1 MNHHARIR
9 SSDRIGKD
17 NEMIRKILTC
27 FLCFVLG
34 FATCIGTIVG
44 VGWVAYSMVSIE
56 ALEKAGVID
65 IDEDALRDPDAEVDI
80 TKLTVKGLVEEITA
94 LSGLSEPISLDLLVE
109 RYRLKLPEDTLA
121 LIPSEVRA
129 LALTDLLSDRGVELI
144 LDSTRVEFLYPFLPS
159 DLLSDPA
166 KEALRDKTLSEVVE
180 LKLESLLA
188 DVKLGYLL
196 GVSYE
201 KNGATG
207 KYEPIYQNPDQPT
220 LPELLSEVNA
230 AELLDILANG
240 GDVTELFGKYMN
252 DALVSHFIG
261 SFVDLSALPLGGV
274 LEGKTFGDILVYDE
288 ANDSYSLTLE
298 GLVGGTLAD
307 LLGYAPIYL
316 DGTEQII
323 GWRDAD
329 GAAVYGVL
337 RAIAGK
343 SIDELL
349 SSNLDLTVLLS
360 DVYIGD
366 VMSYRPI
373 FDATGNLTAWQDSA
387 GAEPSGVVAPLVD
400 LKLGEIMDGSLD
412 YAEAL
417 SGIYVG
423 DLLSY
428 TPVRDDPL
436 DPDRITGW
444 KNGATPLSGIDLA
457 VAYIDLGRLLGD
469 DTYDIGSAFDTLLV
483 GELLGYDK
491 RDGTWYESKTSDA
504 RVSDLYASIADLSV
518 GALISGEVDI
528 DETLADLYL
537 GNLLGYEKRGETW
550 YDGKGSSTKL
560 SRLYAE
566 IAALTVGEM
575 TSGDFR
581 FASIFDGLFLGDV
594 LGYTHDGAWYATN
607 PDGTKGAALGKIDA
621 ALAGIGLSGLLDG
634 GGFDLASVF
643 ASVSIGD
650 ALGYYYDGSD
660 WYESSAVGAP
670 KVGGIKARIAGYR
683 LGALID
689 GSLVI
694 DPAQLISGMT
704 IGEVM
709 GYTPVYKLDTLGE
722 PTDEIDYWCDAD
734 KNRVT
739 GFLASI
745 AGEEISSLE
754 NGSLMS
760 KLSLGDALGY
770 YYDGSDWYES
780 SNVGAAKVGGI
791 MGVLAN
797 QKIDQLGAAI
807 DDVYI
812 GEILGYSKHGEDWY
826 EVYIAQDSP
835 ENVKASGIMAA
846 FAGLTVADMSRADA
860 VSTAMNKVTLGDAL
874 GYYYN
879 GSDWYESSDAGAEKV
894 GGIMG
899 SLASEKIGGL
909 SSKLESARIGELLG
923 YTNDG
928 GTWYDGINKVTP
940 IINKICNATFDTLNG
955 TLEHLTLGDVFT
967 EEQLSSGFLALL
979 GGDLASRKAIELST
993 VPAEATSAL
1002 QNAKIGTLMSCG
1014 ILNID
1019 PAAQAELD
1027 LWSTLAGSDWRLFTI
1042 EQFINFVVLLH

>member
-1 MNHHARIR
+1 M
-9 SSDRIGKD
+9 
-17 NEMIRKILTC
+17 
-27 FLCFVLG
+27 
-34 FATCIGTIVG
+34 
-44 VGWVAYSMVSIE
+44 
-56 ALEKAGVID
+56 
-65 IDEDALRDPDAEVDI
+65 
-80 TKLTVKGLVEEITA
+80 
-94 LSGLSEPISLDLLVE
+94 
-109 RYRLKLPEDTLA
+109 
-121 LIPSEVRA
+121 
-129 LALTDLLSDRGVELI
+129 
-144 LDSTRVEFLYPFLPS
+144 
-159 DLLSDPA
+159 
-166 KEALRDKTLSEVVE
+166 
-180 LKLESLLA
+180 
-188 DVKLGYLL
+188 
-196 GVSYE
+196 
-201 KNGATG
+201 
-207 KYEPIYQNPDQPT
+207 
-220 LPELLSEVNA
+220 
-230 AELLDILANG
+230 
-240 GDVTELFGKYMN
+240 
-252 DALVSHFIG
+252 
-261 SFVDLSALPLGGV
+261 
-274 LEGKTFGDILVYDE
+274 
-288 ANDSYSLTLE
+288 
-298 GLVGGTLAD
+298 
-307 LLGYAPIYL
+307 
-316 DGTEQII
+316 
-323 GWRDAD
+323 
-329 GAAVYGVL
+329 
-337 RAIAGK
+337 
-343 SIDELL
+343 
-349 SSNLDLTVLLS
+349 
-360 DVYIGD
+360 
-366 VMSYRPI
+366 
-373 FDATGNLTAWQDSA
+373 
-387 GAEPSGVVAPLVD
+387 
-400 LKLGEIMDGSLD
+400 
-412 YAEAL
+412 
-417 SGIYVG
+417 
-423 DLLSY
+423 
-428 TPVRDDPL
+428 
-436 DPDRITGW
+436 
-444 KNGATPLSGIDLA
+444 
-457 VAYIDLGRLLGD
+457 LGD
-469 DTYDIGSAFDTLLV
+469 DTYDIGSVFDALLV
-483 GELLGYDK
+483 GELLGYDKRGGTWYESKSSSTEVSELYASIADLSVGALISGEVDIEATLAEIYLGELLGYDK
-491 RDGTWYESKTSDA
+491 RDGTWYESKTSD
-504 RVSDLYASIADLSV
+504 VKISELYASIADLSV

-528 DETLADLYL
+528 EATLAEIYLGELLGYDKRDGTWYESKTSDVKVTEFYALIADLSIGDLTSGEVDLEQTLADLYL
-537 GNLLGYEKRGETW
+537 GELLGYDKREGTWYESKTSDVKVTELYASVADLSIGALISGEADIEATLAELYLGDLLGYEKRGDTW

-621 ALAGIGLSGLLDG
+621 ALAGIELGGLLG
-634 GGFDLASVF
+634 GDGFDLASAF

-660 WYESSAVGAP
+660 WYESSAPDAA

-745 AGEEISSLE
+745 AGEEIASLE

-780 SNVGAAKVGGI
+780 SAVGAAKVGGI

-807 DDVYI
+807 DGVYI

-826 EVYIAQDSP
+826 EVYIEEDSS

-846 FAGLTVADMSRADA
+846 FAGLTVADMSRADT
-860 VSTAMNKVTLGDAL
+860 VSAAMNKVTLGDAL
-874 GYYYN
+874 GYYYD
-879 GSDWYESSDAGAEKV
+879 GSDWYESSDADAEKVGGIMGVLADKKIDQLGSAIDGVYIGEILGYSKHGEDWYEVYIEEDSSENVKASGIMAAFAGLTVADMSRADTVSAAMNKVTLGDALGYYYDGSDWYESSDADAEKV

-928 GTWYDGINKVTP
+928 GTWYDGTKEVTP
-940 IINKICNATFDTLNG
+940 IINKICNATFETLNA
-955 TLEHLTLGDVFT
+955 TLEHLTLGDIFT

-993 VPAEATSAL
+993 VPDEATSAL

-1014 ILNID
+1014 ILNISSE
-1019 PAAQAELD
+1019 AQTKLD
-1027 LWSTLAGSDWRLFTI
+1027 AWSALAGGGDWRNFTI
-1042 EQFINFVVLLH
+1042 EQFINFVVGH